1 MLVPNTWPPMC
12 PKKRDFATFLGYS
25 RNMQKSSYENATEQ
39 FYREIQVW
47 AHLRFLLYEQA
58 MILYEQ
64 GHDLFEKNTVAN
76 SIKKCCFQEQST
88 NNRGRIGNI
97 DFRSAIIWHHLQRN
111 L

>member
-1 MLVPNTWPPMC
+1 M
-12 PKKRDFATFLGYS
+12 ATHVLQKEGFCHFLGVQSQYA
-25 RNMQKSSYENATEQ
+25 KSSYENATEQ

-64 GHDLFEKNTVAN
+64 GHDLFEKNAVAN